1 MKKKT
6 QINGKSPHSWIQRTK
21 SVKMSIVHKAIYI
34 FNTIPIKI
42 LVAFF
47 YVSRKNNLHI
57 LMEAQNTLNSQSN
70 LEKEGQS

>member
-1 MKKKT
+1 
-6 QINGKSPHSWIQRTK
+6 
-21 SVKMSIVHKAIYI
+21 MSIVHKAIYI